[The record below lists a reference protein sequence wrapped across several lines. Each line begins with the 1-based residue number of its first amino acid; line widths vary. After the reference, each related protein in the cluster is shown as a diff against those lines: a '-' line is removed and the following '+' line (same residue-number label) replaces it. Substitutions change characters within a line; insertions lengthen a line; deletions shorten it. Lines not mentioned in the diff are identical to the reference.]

1 MDANRTRTIQ
11 MSTGRRRGQV
21 SAEIEVMIAAAR
33 VFAGITAESLAQ
45 ADEGIS
51 LPQLRVLVLAS
62 RSESLNATEVATAL
76 QIHLSTASRL
86 CDRLVQAG
94 LLDRR
99 DRPEDRR
106 QLQLTLTDD
115 GRALLAKITE
125 HRRKV
130 FTRILRR
137 LPTTES
143 AALAQALGGFIEAAH
158 EYDGG
163 RSLVP

>member
-1 MDANRTRTIQ
+1 
-11 MSTGRRRGQV
+11 MSAGRRRGPV
-21 SAEIEVMIAAAR
+21 TAEVETMITAAR

-45 ADEGIS
+45 ADAGIS

-62 RSESLNATEVATAL
+62 RSASLNATEVATAL
-76 QIHLSTASRL
+76 HVHLSTSSRL

-99 DRPEDRR
+99 DRPDDRR
-106 QLQLTLTDD
+106 QLQLMLTHE
-115 GRALLAKITE
+115 GQNLLNKITE

-137 LPTTES
+137 LDPADN
-143 AALAQALGGFIEAAH
+143 AALAQSLQGFIEAAH
-158 EYDGG
+158 DYDAGL
-163 RSLVP
+163 SLVP

>member
-1 MDANRTRTIQ
+1 
-11 MSTGRRRGQV
+11 MSTGRRRGAA
-21 SAEIEVMIAAAR
+21 SAEVEVMIAAAR

-45 ADEGIS
+45 AGAGIS
-51 LPQLRVLVLAS
+51 LPQLRVLTLAS
-62 RSESLNATEVATAL
+62 RSDSLNATEVAAAL
-76 QIHLSTASRL
+76 QVHLSTSSRL

-106 QLQLTLTDD
+106 QLQLTLTHE
-115 GRALLAKITE
+115 GLSLLDKITA

-137 LPTTES
+137 LDPADS
-143 AALAQALGGFIEAAH
+143 AALARSLEVFVEAAH
-158 EYDGG
+158 EYDPD